1 MDGETDMTKT
11 IIKNSS
17 KPYTPTTH
25 RAGDIK
31 KILTGTE
38 TYLAPLPLPTDAQP
52 YCPSISDFNDVC
64 LDFGGGKPNVF
75 SYQLWLGGPLTCV
88 FIMTIAFPLLFFF
101 LGVFEGYSAVESWKF
116 SVDFFWAVSG
126 HALLMW
132 FFSTAICL
140 YVWFQAHAL
149 YTKVIPTRFNRQ
161 RREVC
166 FTPHDSNEPL
176 FVPWEAL
183 SAWVVQSQSATQ
195 YGVTRQYGLGMG
207 FEHEGELVSLEFQ
220 CGGLPLA
227 IAHWE
232 AVRGY
237 MEYELDDLKA
247 IQDPLELQGPD
258 DPSHEGLHTFRNARA
273 AMHRRWR
280 EKEVGWVYAFF
291 WYVYHVMTFWTLPNR
306 LVEWEIKRIA
316 KVGRRA
322 LPQAMR
328 EWSKPLPPEHRATP
342 SHDLLRL
349 SANVRALQQRSPQR
363 DITDI
368 FAEVYRAEPDAS
380 DGG

>member
-1 MDGETDMTKT
+1 MSESQETRPTAAA
-11 IIKNSS
+11 IKSL
-17 KPYTPTTH
+17 Y

-38 TYLAPLPLPTDAQP
+38 TYLAPLPLPTGAQP

-75 SYQLWLGGPLTCV
+75 SYQLWLGGPLTCS

-166 FTPHDSNEPL
+166 FTPHDSDQPL

-322 LPQAMR
+322 LPQAIR

-342 SHDLLRL
+342 SHDLVRL

-368 FAEVYRAEPDAS
+368 FAEVYRTEPEGS
-380 DGG
+380 DGR

>member
-1 MDGETDMTKT
+1 MSESQETRPAAAA
-11 IIKNSS
+11 IK
-17 KPYTPTTH
+17 PLY

-38 TYLAPLPLPTDAQP
+38 TYLAPLPLPTGAQP
-52 YCPSISDFNDVC
+52 YCPSISDFNDVY

-75 SYQLWLGGPLTCV
+75 SYQLNLGGPFTFSCLL
-88 FIMTIAFPLLFFF
+88 AFGSPVVGGF
-101 LGVFEGYSAVESWKF
+101 LGLVLDYPREDVADAVKGIFLAAWPL
-116 SVDFFWAVSG
+116 
-126 HALLMW
+126 ALAMW

-328 EWSKPLPPEHRATP
+328 EWSKPLPPEHRSTP

-368 FAEVYRAEPDAS
+368 FAEVYRTEPEGS
-380 DGG
+380 DGR